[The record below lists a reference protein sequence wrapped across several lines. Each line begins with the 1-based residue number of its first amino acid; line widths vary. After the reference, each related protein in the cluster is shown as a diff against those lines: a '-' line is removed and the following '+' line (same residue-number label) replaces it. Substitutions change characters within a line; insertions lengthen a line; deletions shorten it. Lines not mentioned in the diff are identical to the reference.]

1 MISGDLIRLK
11 NSVDD
16 CIRSARSIRR
26 EASRL
31 SAEEI
36 AFLVEYVKVN
46 APYLQEV
53 LDLPSVVSEPAHRS

>member
-31 SAEEI
+31 APEEI
-36 AFLVEYVKVN
+36 ARLAEYVKEN
-46 APYLQEV
+46 APYLNEV
-53 LDLPSVVSEPAHRS
+53 LDLASVVSETAHRS

>member
-1 MISGDLIRLK
+1 MISGDLIRMK

-31 SAEEI
+31 SPEEI
-36 AFLVEYVKVN
+36 AHLAEYVKVN
-46 APYLQEV
+46 APYLQEM
-53 LDLPSVVSEPAHRS
+53 LDLSSVVSEAAHRS

>member
-1 MISGDLIRLK
+1 MISGDLIRIK

-31 SAEEI
+31 APEEI
-36 AFLVEYVKVN
+36 AYLVEYVKVN

-53 LDLPSVVSEPAHRS
+53 LDLSKADSETARRS

>member
-1 MISGDLIRLK
+1 MISGDLIRIK

-31 SAEEI
+31 PPEEI
-36 AFLVEYVKVN
+36 AQLAEYVKAN
-46 APYLQEV
+46 APYLQEM
-53 LDLPSVVSEPAHRS
+53 LDLSSVVSETTPRS